1 MHFGRTIAAGTHDVQ
16 GDSHDVQG
24 DSIAH
29 AMQQY
34 LYITHVMNADEI
46 FSSDQI
52 RPGIVYFASSEVRPE
67 SGMIIPD
74 SCLLDVPVVV
84 GMCACVHADR
94 NNDGWFQNFED
105 EAQCVHRQICG
116 DPECEHK
123 IDIGPADIWFGYSS
137 DANILYKC
145 APFVKM

>member
-1 MHFGRTIAAGTHDVQ
+1 
-16 GDSHDVQG
+16 VQG

-29 AMQQY
+29 ATQQY

-84 GMCACVHADR
+84 GM
-94 NNDGWFQNFED
+94 
-105 EAQCVHRQICG
+105 
-116 DPECEHK
+116 
-123 IDIGPADIWFGYSS
+123 
-137 DANILYKC
+137 
-145 APFVKM
+145 

>member
-84 GMCACVHADR
+84 GMCACVRADR
-94 NNDGWFQNFED
+94 DKDGWFKNWED
-105 EAQCVHRQICG
+105 KAQYTIKYAAILDASTR
-116 DPECEHK
+116 
-123 IDIGPADIWFGYSS
+123 SS
-137 DANILYKC
+137 FHLLMSGLGIQLRGG
-145 APFVKM
+145 